1 MEFTMDHRIDDLP
14 YHPALRA
21 WMGKLFGESC
31 TSMDIFMVQ
40 SLAYLVSIYAYD
52 LEERHMQVVRKI
64 ANIARVTGRPQ
75 RVPTYREYMALAES
89 FDRDFEAPGRRF
101 GASLVP
107 TRASKV
113 MLDRIVAHERA
124 AAMARIT
131 AARAA

>member
-1 MEFTMDHRIDDLP
+1 MKHLINDIP
-14 YHPALRA
+14 YHPALLA
-21 WMGKLFGESC
+21 WMSRRYGESC
-31 TSMDIFMVQ
+31 TSMDVLMIQ
-40 SLAYLVSIYAYD
+40 SLAYLVCIYAYD

-64 ANIARVTGRPQ
+64 TNIARITGRPQ

-89 FDRDFEAPGRRF
+89 YDRDFQAPGRRF

-107 TRASKV
+107 TRASKA